1 MTDPLIV
8 VAPAPVHVT
17 EPVRLQ
23 IDYPERSSRWLA
35 LLALLLFLPKALL
48 LAPHIVIMWFLGVV
62 ALLVTIAGYVAVLF
76 MGRYPRSLF
85 GFLLGFMRW
94 QTRMNAWMWG
104 LTDSYPPF
112 RLDS

>member
-1 MTDPLIV
+1 MSEPLIV
-8 VAPAPVHVT
+8 VAPPTSESAQ
-17 EPVRLQ
+17 PVRLQ
-23 IDYPERSSRWLA
+23 IEYPEQSSRLLA

-48 LAPHIVIMWFLGVV
+48 LAPHIVIMWFLGVA
-62 ALLVTIAGYVAVLF
+62 ALCVTIAGYVAVLF
-76 MGRYPRSLF
+76 TGRYPRSLF